1 MPTSTNLS
9 LVTPASTDYVT
20 NGATAM
26 TTLANG
32 IDAYY
37 GNPLTYTPTFGNVT
51 TGAGTGRY
59 VRIGKLGF
67 LSLGITAGTAT
78 AAGAITLTLP
88 TGWTTAPVIQVMPC
102 RNGNPLAAASVAA
115 SGTVVTVY
123 TDAAA
128 NNFTLGASVTGIRL
142 NGWLWLA

>member
-37 GNPLTYTPTFGNVT
+37 AAPTSYTPTT
-51 TGAGTGRY
+51 TNITAGTVAGRY
-59 VRIGKLGF
+59 TRLGKLGLF
-67 LSLGITAGTAT
+67 SIGISAGTAT
-78 AAGAITLTLP
+78 AAGVITLTLP
-88 TGWTTAPVIQVMPC
+88 SGWTTAAVLQVVPAVNSAAVIS
-102 RNGNPLAAASVAA
+102 ATAAA
-115 SGTVVTVY
+115 SGTTVTVRA
-123 TDAAA
+123 DAAGT
-128 NNFTLGASVTGIRL
+128 NWTLGASLTGVRL
-142 NGWLWLA
+142 NGWLYLA